1 MADLDFNELT
11 GETSS
16 PNPTPA
22 PAAKKNYKKIIIMLD
37 DVIAETKDS
46 VLISHYLPKN
56 IAFWVNKK
64 FIFKN
69 DFFMH
74 WSATVTI
81 DPDWEYSMSTETAAI
96 DKKIKGDQLLRLYD
110 AWITQ
115 FAELLADNE
124 KYNEHKLKCDTSE
137 LIYMERVPALI
148 SKYNKIRG

>member
-11 GETSS
+11 SDASTSA
-16 PNPTPA
+16 PA
-22 PAAKKNYKKIIIMLD
+22 PSKKNYKKIIIMLD

-46 VLISHYLPKN
+46 VLIAHYLPKN

-81 DPDWEYSMSTETAAI
+81 DTEWEYSMASETAAI
-96 DKKIKGDQLLRLYD
+96 DKKIKGDQLLKLYD

-115 FAELLADNE
+115 FAELLANNE
-124 KYNEHKLKCDTSE
+124 KLTEHKLKCDTSE
-137 LIYMERVPALI
+137 IIYIERVPTLI